1 MICVRYFELAL
12 KTVLLAALSLPWV
25 SHAAAMDIEDGWIRA
40 VPPVSSTTA
49 GYLILHNRGDTDR
62 TLTAVSS
69 PVAGAGEVH
78 DMSPQEDG
86 TRHMHHL
93 PELVVPAGE
102 AVVLKPGGKHL
113 MLYQLQRP
121 LEIGE
126 QIEVCLAFA
135 EGEPVCGPF
144 EVRAP

>member
-1 MICVRYFELAL
+1 MICVRYCELAL
-12 KTVLLAALSLPWV
+12 KTVLLATLSVPLLG
-25 SHAAAMDIEDGWIRA
+25 HAAGMAIEDGWIRA

-49 GYLILHNRGDTDR
+49 GYLILHNRSDTDR
-62 TLTAVSS
+62 TLTGVSS

-78 DMSPQEDG
+78 DMSPQADG

-93 PELVVPAGE
+93 PEVVVPAGE
-102 AVVLKPGGKHL
+102 AVTLKPGGKHL

-126 QIEVCLAFA
+126 QVEVCLTFA
-135 EGEPVCGPF
+135 EAEPVCAPF